1 MPRISTAVI
10 REAATIHPWLP
21 LLLAENRTIPQSRQ
35 ELRWL
40 VQEFGSNKSA
50 KLYNACLERNKHVP
64 LQYILGSQPFG
75 MLDIKCKKGVLIPRW
90 ETEEWCLNLCYSIRR
105 SNQISSSVG
114 NWKIVDL
121 CTGTGCIPL
130 TVIHET
136 KDVLPSQIRLDIDA
150 IDCSATA
157 MNLTKL
163 NFKTNFG
170 ESEFLSQTSNVN
182 FNFHKCNILN
192 ERDVSKYLSQC
203 KNKERINILTC
214 NPPYITHQEF
224 IKDVRSSVR
233 MYEPKLALI
242 GNLEFYS
249 NLCNFWVRKNLIDS
263 FVYEIGNLEQA
274 LHVQK
279 NLRKNWISGI
289 TYDSDNKPRC
299 VFGYNNE
306 TDIDY
311 STIFN
316 HFEHI
321 AKLYN
326 STKSNEIRT

>member
-1 MPRISTAVI
+1 MPRITPAVI
-10 REAATIHPWLP
+10 REAAKIHPWLP

-40 VQEFGSNKSA
+40 IQEFGPNNST
-50 KLYNACLERNKHVP
+50 KLYKSCLERNKHVP

-90 ETEEWCLNLCYSIRR
+90 ETEEWCLNLCDSIRR
-105 SNQISSSVG
+105 SNLITSGVR
-114 NWKIVDL
+114 NWKIMDL

-130 TVIHET
+130 TVINET
-136 KDVLPSQIRLDIDA
+136 KELFSREIQLDVQA
-150 IDCSATA
+150 VDCSPIAI
-157 MNLTKL
+157 NLTKL

-170 ESEFLSQTSNVN
+170 DNILLSKTSNIC
-182 FNFHKCNILN
+182 FNIHKCNILQ
-192 ERDVSKYLSQC
+192 EAEVLKHMSQC
-203 KNKERINILTC
+203 KNKQMINILTC
-214 NPPYITHQEF
+214 NPPYIVHQEF

-242 GNLEFYS
+242 GNLEFYN
-249 NLCNFWVRKNLIDS
+249 NLCDVWVRKNLIDS

-274 LHVQK
+274 LYVQK
-279 NLRKNWISGI
+279 NLPNNWVSG
-289 TYDSDNKPRC
+289 TTNDSNNKPRC
-299 VFGYNNE
+299 VFGYNKE
-306 TDIDY
+306 ADINY

-316 HFEHI
+316 NFEHA

-326 STKSNEIRT
+326 PTTRNVIT